1 LVGRVI
7 RQVKG
12 DLFDSALVD
21 PQVDFSKLDLVFVIR
36 IVEDKGEEVEV
47 LARTESTTQDGG
59 STN

>member
-1 LVGRVI
+1 MI